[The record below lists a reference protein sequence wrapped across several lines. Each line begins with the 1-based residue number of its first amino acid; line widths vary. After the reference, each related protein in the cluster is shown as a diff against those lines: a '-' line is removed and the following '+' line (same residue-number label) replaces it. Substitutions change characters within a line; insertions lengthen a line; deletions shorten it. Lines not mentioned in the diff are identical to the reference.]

1 MIISNF
7 KADISTLNFGT
18 DKETQVVHDTLHAKG
33 VTTIS
38 ELCHLSKKHVEAL
51 GLDPSLIELHLKKN
65 GLSLGMCDNDIL
77 QHQRIVSELLKKHEE
92 MPPTDESEADIQ
104 VKQIVASFYDLDVD
118 WSDRHFELVKSLY
131 LSDHCIFRSKEKK
144 MRRAFFLANNILT
157 QYHALTTASLEYLK
171 KK

>member
-1 MIISNF
+1 MIINDF
-7 KADISTLNFGT
+7 TTDVSTLNFGT

-118 WSDRHFELVKSLY
+118 WSDRHFELAKSLY

>member
-1 MIISNF
+1 MIISDF
-7 KADISTLNFGT
+7 TADVSTLNFGT

-33 VTTIS
+33 VTTIG
-38 ELCHLSKKHVEAL
+38 ELCHLSKKHIEAL

-92 MPPTDESEADIQ
+92 MPPSDESEADIQ
-104 VKQIVASFYDLDVD
+104 AKQIVASFYDLDVD

-157 QYHALTTASLEYLK
+157 QYYALTTASLEYLK
-171 KK
+171 KE

>member
-1 MIISNF
+1 MIINDF
-7 KADISTLNFGT
+7 TTDVSTLNFGT

-33 VTTIS
+33 VTTIG
-38 ELCHLSKKHVEAL
+38 ELCHLSKKHIEAL

-131 LSDHCIFRSKEKK
+131 VSDHCIFRSKEKK

-171 KK
+171 KE

>member
-1 MIISNF
+1 MIINDF
-7 KADISTLNFGT
+7 TTDVSTLNFGT

-38 ELCHLSKKHVEAL
+38 ELCHLSKKHIEAL

-118 WSDRHFELVKSLY
+118 WSDRHFELAKSLY

-157 QYHALTTASLEYLK
+157 QYYALTTASLEYLK
-171 KK
+171 KE

>member
-1 MIISNF
+1 MIISDF
-7 KADISTLNFGT
+7 SADVSTLNFGT

-33 VTTIS
+33 VTTIG
-38 ELCHLSKKHVEAL
+38 ELCHLSKKHIEAL

-65 GLSLGMCDNDIL
+65 GLSLGMCDNELL
-77 QHQRIVSELLKKHEE
+77 QHQRIASELLKN
-92 MPPTDESEADIQ
+92 ESEKPSTTKPAADIQ
-104 VKQIVASFYDLDVD
+104 VKKIIASFFDLDVD
-118 WSDRHFELVKSLY
+118 WSERHYELAKSLY
-131 LSDHCIFRSKEKK
+131 LSDHEKK

>member
-7 KADISTLNFGT
+7 TADISTLNFGT

-38 ELCHLSKKHVEAL
+38 ELCHLSKKHIEAL

-92 MPPTDESEADIQ
+92 MPPSNESEADIQ
-104 VKQIVASFYDLDVD
+104 AKQIVASFYDLDVD

-144 MRRAFFLANNILT
+144 MRRAFILANNMLV
-157 QYHALTTASLEYLK
+157 QYHAMTSVSLDFLTK
-171 KK
+171 K

>member
-1 MIISNF
+1 
-7 KADISTLNFGT
+7 
-18 DKETQVVHDTLHAKG
+18 
-33 VTTIS
+33 
-38 ELCHLSKKHVEAL
+38 
-51 GLDPSLIELHLKKN
+51 
-65 GLSLGMCDNDIL
+65 
-77 QHQRIVSELLKKHEE
+77 

>member
-7 KADISTLNFGT
+7 TADISTLNFGT
-18 DKETQVVHDTLHAKG
+18 DKETKVVHDTLHSKG

-38 ELCHLSKKHVEAL
+38 ELCHLSKKHIEAL

-77 QHQRIVSELLKKHEE
+77 QHQRIASELLNKDDD
-92 MPPTDESEADIQ
+92 MPPTNESDADIQ
-104 VKQIVASFYDLDVD
+104 AKQMIATFYDLEAN
-118 WSDRHFELVKSLY
+118 WSERHFELIKTLY

-144 MRRAFFLANNILT
+144 MKRAFILANNMLVQYRTLATVSLDFLT
-157 QYHALTTASLEYLK
+157 KE
-171 KK
+171 

>member
-7 KADISTLNFGT
+7 TADISTLNFGT

-38 ELCHLSKKHVEAL
+38 ELCHLSKKHIEAL

-92 MPPTDESEADIQ
+92 MPPSNESEADIQ
-104 VKQIVASFYDLDVD
+104 AKQIVASFYDLDVD

>member
-1 MIISNF
+1 MFISNF
-7 KADISTLNFGT
+7 TADISTLNFGT

>member
-7 KADISTLNFGT
+7 TADISTLNFGT

>member
-7 KADISTLNFGT
+7 TADISTLNFGT

-171 KK
+171 KE

>member
-1 MIISNF
+1 MIINDF
-7 KADISTLNFGT
+7 TTDVSTLNFGT

-33 VTTIS
+33 VTTIG
-38 ELCHLSKKHVEAL
+38 ELCHLSKKHIEAL

-65 GLSLGMCDNDIL
+65 GLSLCMCDNDIL

>member
-1 MIISNF
+1 MIINDF
-7 KADISTLNFGT
+7 TTDVSTLNFGT

-33 VTTIS
+33 VTTIG

-104 VKQIVASFYDLDVD
+104 VKQIVASFYD
-118 WSDRHFELVKSLY
+118 
-131 LSDHCIFRSKEKK
+131 
-144 MRRAFFLANNILT
+144 
-157 QYHALTTASLEYLK
+157 
-171 KK
+171 

>member
-1 MIISNF
+1 MIINDF
-7 KADISTLNFGT
+7 TTDVSTLNFGT

-33 VTTIS
+33 VTTIG
-38 ELCHLSKKHVEAL
+38 ELCHLSKKHIEAL

>member
-7 KADISTLNFGT
+7 TTDISTLNFGT

>member
-1 MIISNF
+1 MIINDF
-7 KADISTLNFGT
+7 TTDVSTLNFGT

-38 ELCHLSKKHVEAL
+38 ELCHLSKKHIEAL

-118 WSDRHFELVKSLY
+118 WSDRHFELAKSLY